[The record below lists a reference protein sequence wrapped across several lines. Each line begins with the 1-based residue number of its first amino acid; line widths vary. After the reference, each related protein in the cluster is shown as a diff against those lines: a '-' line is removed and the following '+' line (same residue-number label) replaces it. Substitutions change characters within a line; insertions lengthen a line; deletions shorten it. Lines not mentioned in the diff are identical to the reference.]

1 MAKRVLIV
9 DDDPGVVRSLS
20 WAFKD
25 YDVLTASD
33 RRSAVAL
40 VERHHPPV
48 VTLDLGLPPDPDG
61 ASEGLATLG
70 EIMAAAPDSKVIM
83 VTGNNERRHAIQA
96 IGQGAYDF
104 YQKPIDP
111 EIIGLIVARAFNM
124 FELEEEN
131 RRLNRFDSSRLDSIV
146 TTDEAMIA
154 VCDTV
159 RKVGPSDINILLAGN
174 SGTGKE
180 LLAKALHECS
190 ERRHGPFVPIN
201 CAAIPETLLESE
213 LFGHEKGAFTGAI
226 RQIKGKIELANRGT
240 LFLDEIGDMPL
251 ALQPKL
257 LRFTEDRLIERV
269 GGRERIPV
277 DVRLVSATHRDLPD
291 RIAVGEFREDLY
303 YRLAEVIVQIPS
315 LSERGNDSL
324 VLAQHFLALF
334 AKQSK
339 KGRLRL
345 GSDAI
350 EAIRR
355 HAWPG
360 NVRELENR
368 VKRAVVLAAG
378 TTILAKDLDLAEA
391 ADAEAT
397 EPAMSNLRGAREE
410 AGRAALVN
418 ALSETKGNLSAAA
431 RLLGVS
437 RPTIYNLIRQHNLRL
452 PSRARS
458 RQ

>member
-1 MAKRVLIV
+1 MVKSVLIV
-9 DDDPGVVRSLS
+9 DDDPGIVRSLS

-25 YDVLTASD
+25 YNVLTAVD
-33 RRSAVAL
+33 RKSAVAL
-40 VERHHPPV
+40 VEQHRPPV

-61 ASEGLATLG
+61 ASEGLATL
-70 EIMAAAPDSKVIM
+70 IAILTTAPETKVIM
-83 VTGNNERRHAIQA
+83 VTGNSERRHAIQA

-111 EIIGLIVARAFNM
+111 EILGLIVARAFNM
-124 FELEEEN
+124 FELEHEN
-131 RRLNRFDSSRLDSIV
+131 RRLNRLDGSQLDRIV
-146 TTDEAMIA
+146 TTDDAMIG
-154 VCDTV
+154 VCDTI
-159 RKVGPSDINILLAGN
+159 RKIGPSDINVLLAGS

-201 CAAIPETLLESE
+201 CAAIPEALLESE

-226 RQIKGKIELANRGT
+226 RQVKGKIELANRGT

-251 ALQPKL
+251 SLQPKL
-257 LRFTEDRLIERV
+257 LRFTEDRLIERI
-269 GGRERIPV
+269 GGRDRIPV
-277 DVRLVSATHRDLPD
+277 DVRLVCATHRDLPG
-291 RIAVGEFREDLY
+291 RIGTGEFREDLY
-303 YRLAEVIVQIPS
+303 YRLAEVVVQIPS
-315 LSERGNDSL
+315 LSERGNDAL
-324 VLAQHFLALF
+324 VLAQHFLAQF

-339 KGRLRL
+339 KGRMRL
-345 GSDAI
+345 GPDAL
-350 EAIRR
+350 EAIRQ

-378 TTILAKDLDLAEA
+378 TTITVKDLDLTPPPGIPAEPSM
-391 ADAEAT
+391 T
-397 EPAMSNLRGAREE
+397 NLRDAREE
-410 AGRAALVN
+410 AGRAALIT

-452 PSRARS
+452 PL
-458 RQ
+458 